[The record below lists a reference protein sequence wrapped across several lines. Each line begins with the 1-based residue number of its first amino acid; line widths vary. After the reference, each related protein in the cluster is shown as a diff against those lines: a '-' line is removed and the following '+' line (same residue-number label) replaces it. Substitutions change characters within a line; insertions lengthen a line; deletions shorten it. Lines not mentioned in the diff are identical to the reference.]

1 MQKNFSFIA
10 LLAGLSALSGV
21 LLSKAS
27 WIGRVGMTF
36 FYKEYNI
43 LKIWW
48 QGGTAVFLFI
58 MLLFTL
64 HQLIHNRL
72 PVVAARVV
80 HFILLLLAGT
90 ILYLNWV
97 DFTETTAHR
106 ILGSRF
112 HYGFYLVWV
121 QWILVCIFFLFKK
134 KNVALGAIKQD
145 KTEPAA
151 R

>member
-1 MQKNFSFIA
+1 
-10 LLAGLSALSGV
+10 
-21 LLSKAS
+21 
-27 WIGRVGMTF
+27 MTF

-64 HQLIHNRL
+64 HQL
-72 PVVAARVV
+72 
-80 HFILLLLAGT
+80 ILLLLAGT